1 MKKILLIFSI
11 FLTYFNTLS
20 AQFDATWML
29 SGSYSK
35 DILEQDFGAVAID
48 FTKNGTSYPPFIA
61 NLPDTSDANGNFNSS
76 PLIMSS
82 TNVSTSKGA
91 IVLKYNGVYLNKVPY
106 PNPLIFPLID
116 SLGITSLTVQNTLL
130 NTGILQGSL
139 LFPHKILANHYV
151 LLTQEIST
159 PNKLAE
165 LYYSLINMSSNA
177 NHGQGEIIIKR
188 KLAASGNWLS
198 GGLMLYKHENG
209 ADWWLIFREQGTPV
223 KFHRFLIDEKGIKS
237 QGIQATNFSSN
248 FLNYK
253 NNFHTGQIQSV
264 YSPDGKYIVML
275 QGTYLEGEPLK
286 VELFGFER
294 CKGEI
299 ITKAAKVFSID
310 QRFYRF
316 SGAAFSSDSKLLY
329 ITSGNQ
335 LIQYNIQN
343 DKITTIANI
352 SPKDT
357 TCSFATCY
365 LGDMKLAPDGRIY
378 IHGYKQ
384 KSLSVIMQPNKDG
397 SACQF
402 AKDTL
407 KLPLYLESLIFPN
420 MPNYT
425 NPSINCIIKTKD
437 LYNQDKFTI
446 FPNPGSDKLNITLQK
461 EEAIE
466 DIEISFF
473 NALGA
478 VIYKGKINHNAT
490 IDCRTWSSGLYTYRI
505 TNAQA
510 QVLQVGKWIK
520 M

>member
-11 FLTYFNTLS
+11 FLTYFNILS
-20 AQFDATWML
+20 AQSDVTWML

-35 DILEQDFGAVAID
+35 DILEQDFGAIAID

-61 NLPDTSDANGNFNSS
+61 NLPDTSDANGVFNGAPLS
-76 PLIMSS
+76 PSS
-82 TNVSTSKGA
+82 TNISTSTGA
-91 IVLKYNGVYLNKVPY
+91 VVLKYNGLYLNKVPY
-106 PNPLIFPLID
+106 SDPLLFPLID

-139 LFPHKILANHYV
+139 LFPHKTLANHYV
-151 LLTQEIST
+151 LLTQEISA
-159 PNKLAE
+159 PSKLAE

-188 KLAASGNWLS
+188 KLVASGNWLS

-209 ADWWLIFREQGTPV
+209 VDWWLVFREQGIPV
-223 KFHRFLIDEKGIKS
+223 KFHRFLIDEKGVKF
-237 QGIQATNFSSN
+237 QGVQATNFSSD

-286 VELFGFER
+286 VELFGFNR

-299 ITKAAKVFSID
+299 ITNTAKTFSID

-316 SGAAFSSDSKLLY
+316 SGAAFSPDSKLLY

-335 LIQYNIQN
+335 LIQYNIQD
-343 DKITTIANI
+343 DKTTTIANI

-357 TCSFATCY
+357 TCSFTTCY

-378 IHGYKQ
+378 IHGFKQ

-397 SACQF
+397 AACQF

-407 KLPLYLESLIFPN
+407 KLPLYLESLVFPN

-425 NPSINCIIKTKD
+425 NPLINCIIKAND
-437 LYNQDKFTI
+437 PYLQEKFSI
-446 FPNPGSDKLNITLQK
+446 SPNPGTDNLNISLL
-461 EEAIE
+461 EEDAIE
-466 DIEISFF
+466 DTEISFF

-478 VIYKGKINHNAT
+478 VIYKGKINNNAT

-505 TNAQA
+505 TNTQQ
-510 QVLQVGKWIK
+510 QVLQAGKWVK